1 MHPQA
6 SKNTSACYM
15 NAVQREM
22 KINELKETVK
32 ELKENLFQV
41 RREIGELRETFAIS
55 YFESDQA
62 KNDSFA
68 VMVRFV
74 LEHFEDVR
82 KGMLNGI
89 DDSKVNFVFDQ
100 FKIARRRHE
109 DYVNKTGPKKV
120 HGIRWSIATREFADE
135 IYSRGSGAY
144 KTAHKSDALVLPSLS
159 GVKARMLKYR
169 HTDMTSVDWCDEL
182 RYELVFRYG
191 SMEKQDGIYLMWLW
205 MKWVW
210 VTMCIATPPISHWK
224 Y

>member
-55 YFESDQA
+55 YFESHQA

-82 KGMLNGI
+82 K
-89 DDSKVNFVFDQ
+89 
-100 FKIARRRHE
+100 
-109 DYVNKTGPKKV
+109 
-120 HGIRWSIATREFADE
+120 GIRWSIATREFADE

-191 SMEKQDGIYLMWLW
+191 SMEEARRNIFDVAMDEVGLGDDVHCNTTNFSLEILNDKRFSVILF
-205 MKWVW
+205 
-210 VTMCIATPPISHWK
+210 I
-224 Y
+224 